1 MTLFEQ
7 TVNHTHAVMPM
18 QAKPMK
24 SLRDALPEGLLTQ
37 MQQELGQE
45 ETLRLL
51 WPMVV
56 GAKLGANTR
65 LLSIRQN
72 RLRIAVPDQTWRRTL
87 LSLEQAVLEAVHRVC
102 GEEVG
107 RAIDLVEDPNLAAPR
122 GIKDRAGKEKS
133 SLPLPAVNLPDFAL
147 GEIRDAELR
156 RMFHRS
162 AQKYFARGEEAS

>member
-1 MTLFEQ
+1 
-7 TVNHTHAVMPM
+7 
-18 QAKPMK
+18 MK
-24 SLRDALPEGLLTQ
+24 SLRDALPDGLLSQ

-56 GAKLGANTR
+56 GAKLGANTK

-87 LSLEQAVLEAVHRVC
+87 ISMEQAVLEAVHRVC

-107 RAIDLVEDPNLAAPR
+107 HAIDLVEDPNLALQ
-122 GIKDRAGKEKS
+122 GKGKDRTRKEKS
-133 SLPLPAVNLPDFAL
+133 TLPDAPVDLPDFQL
-147 GEIRDAELR
+147 DDIRDTELR
-156 RMFHRS
+156 RMFRQS
-162 AQKYFARGEEAS
+162 AQKYFARREGAG

>member
-1 MTLFEQ
+1 
-7 TVNHTHAVMPM
+7 
-18 QAKPMK
+18 MK
-24 SLRDALPEGLLTQ
+24 SLRDALPDGLLAQ

-72 RLRIAVPDQTWRRTL
+72 RLRISVPDQTWRRTL

-107 RAIDLVEDPNLAAPR
+107 RAIDLVEDPNLADPWR
-122 GIKDRAGKEKS
+122 GRAGREKDRTGEEKS
-133 SLPLPAVNLPDFAL
+133 ALRLPAVDLPDFPL
-147 GEIRDAELR
+147 DEISDTELQ
-156 RMFHRS
+156 RMFRQS
-162 AQKYFARGEEAS
+162 AQKYFARREKASQ

>member
-1 MTLFEQ
+1 
-7 TVNHTHAVMPM
+7 MPM
-18 QAKPMK
+18 QSKPMK
-24 SLRDALPEGLLTQ
+24 SLRDALPEGLLAQ

-87 LSLEQAVLEAVHRVC
+87 LSMEHAVLEAVHRVC

-107 RAIDLVEDPNLAAPR
+107 RAIDLVEDANLAAPR
-122 GIKDRAGKEKS
+122 RGQDRTGKERS
-133 SLPLPAVNLPDFAL
+133 ALPLPAVDLPGL
-147 GEIRDAELR
+147 PLHEIRDTELQ
-156 RMFHRS
+156 RMFRRS
-162 AQKYFARGEEAS
+162 AQKYFARREEAS